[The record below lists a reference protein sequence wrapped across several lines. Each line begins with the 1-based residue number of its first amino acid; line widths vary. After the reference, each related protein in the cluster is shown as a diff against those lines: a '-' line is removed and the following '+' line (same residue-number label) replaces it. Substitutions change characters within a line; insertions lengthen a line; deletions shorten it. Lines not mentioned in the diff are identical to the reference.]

1 MMPRVFVDEALE
13 VGHTVSIQGEDGHHY
28 SRVLRVRS
36 GEQIALASQG
46 QGYLGEI
53 TGVDNGVVQ
62 VNVLGHLPSHEPA
75 SPVYLVQ
82 GLAKGDKID
91 VIIQHNTELGV
102 AGFLFVDTQRSV
114 VKLDPKKRAAKV
126 ERWQKIARE
135 AAGQAQRDT
144 VPLVSTASS
153 TQHIR
158 DFLATLSPTQVFF
171 LDEDETRIG
180 LSTALA
186 GVQNASTVLVVG
198 PEGGWDRTERQTWVN
213 DFGATAVTL
222 GPRTLRT
229 ETAGFAAVVAVLQ
242 HNREMGG

>member
-1 MMPRVFVDEALE
+1 MMPRVFLNEVLE
-13 VGHTVSIQGEDGHHY
+13 VGLTVSIQGEDGHHF

-36 GEQIALASQG
+36 GEQVALASQG

-53 TGVDNGVVQ
+53 TGVDSGVVQ
-62 VNVLGHLPSHEPA
+62 VRVLGHLPSHEPV

-102 AGFLFVDTQRSV
+102 AGFLLVETKRSV
-114 VKLDPKKRAAKV
+114 VKWDTKKRAAKV
-126 ERWQKIARE
+126 ERWQKIAKE
-135 AAGQAQRDT
+135 AASQAQRDT
-144 VPLVSTASS
+144 VPLVRAASCVEE
-153 TQHIR
+153 IR
-158 DFLATLSPTQVFF
+158 GFLASLSASQLLF
-171 LDEDETRIG
+171 LDEDENETG
-180 LSTALA
+180 LGAALA
-186 GVQNASTVLVVG
+186 GVENASTVLVVG
-198 PEGGWDRTERQTWVN
+198 PEGGWDGAERQTWVN

-229 ETAGFAAVVAVLQ
+229 ETAGFAAVAAVLH